1 MGCERGVS
9 ALVQLEMIAAAH
21 FTRHR
26 DSGIDVS
33 TKVEP
38 SKMSGNPDE
47 ADVPSI
53 RRRSSRVLRH
63 NTVMRE
69 ARQHDGRVGPEDRVA
84 QAFWLREPGRGEI
97 RPARLPEPGPGDVV
111 VRTVRSGIS
120 RGTETLV
127 FRGAVPL
134 DQRARMRAPFQ
145 EGDFPGP
152 VKYGYLNVGAVEE
165 GPAELRGRTVF
176 CLYPHQTAYVVPAG
190 AVSVVPEDVPP
201 ARAVLAGTVETAV
214 NALWDALPAVGDRVA
229 VVGGGMVGCCVARLL
244 SRYPAVRVTLVD
256 VDPGRA
262 DVAAVL
268 GVDFA
273 LPNDAPEGLD
283 LVVHT
288 SATSEGLQR
297 ALDLLAVEGT
307 VIDLSWYGDTEV
319 RLSLGGAFH
328 DRRLAI
334 RSSQVG
340 ALSPARASRRTS
352 ADRLALALEVLRDP
366 AFDALLTGE
375 SRFDEL
381 PDVMARLA
389 AGSLPALCH
398 TITYGEG

>member
-1 MGCERGVS
+1 
-9 ALVQLEMIAAAH
+9 
-21 FTRHR
+21 
-26 DSGIDVS
+26 
-33 TKVEP
+33 
-38 SKMSGNPDE
+38 
-47 ADVPSI
+47 
-53 RRRSSRVLRH
+53 
-63 NTVMRE
+63 
-69 ARQHDGRVGPEDRVA
+69 
-84 QAFWLREPGRGEI
+84 
-97 RPARLPEPGPGDVV
+97 
-111 VRTVRSGIS
+111 
-120 RGTETLV
+120 
-127 FRGAVPL
+127 
-134 DQRARMRAPFQ
+134 MRAPFQ

-190 AVSVVPEDVPP
+190 AVCVVPDDVPP

-214 NALWDALPAVGDRVA
+214 NALWDAAPAVGDRVA

-244 SRYPAVRVTLVD
+244 QRYPAVQVTLVD

-262 DVAAVL
+262 EVASAL
-268 GVDFA
+268 GVGFA
-273 LPNDAPEGLD
+273 LPDDAPDGLD

-288 SATSEGLQR
+288 SATSAGLQCS
-297 ALDLLAVEGT
+297 LDLLAAEGS

-328 DRRLAI
+328 ARRLSI

-340 ALSPARASRRTS
+340 ALSPARAPRRTA
-352 ADRLALALEVLRDP
+352 ADRLTLGLELLRDP

-389 AGSLPALCH
+389 AGDLPALCH
-398 TITYGEG
+398 SITYGEG